1 GSDRGALR
9 GVPSLAGLPMPK
21 ALALGLPPFRG
32 EHALPASCLGVVSP
46 TPFEDDETRPAV
58 RRHARQRRPDLL
70 RRWCRDWSFVLDLES
85 YRGLAL
91 GHGCH
96 LLQDLLDPVSATW
109 APIPAAALSK
119 NRRRSEGQPPPNE
132 SMPAAGE
139 AVI

>member
-85 YRGLAL
+85 DRGLAF
-91 GHGCH
+91 GHG
-96 LLQDLLDPVSATW
+96 
-109 APIPAAALSK
+109 APSDKIDSTPFLPAG
-119 NRRRSEGQPPPNE
+119 GQPQGLRTSSPSCGKDLHHE
-132 SMPAAGE
+132 
-139 AVI
+139 